1 VVVIDAA
8 DTAGAAP
15 EGLVTGIDGA
25 TRLDAAP
32 TLVVAGGRSHL
43 VYAVASQGPV
53 TVTVG
58 ADPRWELAGVL
69 GSGQQAA
76 DVTALL
82 ARLGLDDAV
91 AAPVIAGAEG
101 TVQVAWVP
109 PAAPAGPAGPDAPAG
124 PAPAGPAPAGPGTQ
138 EAADHGA
145 ARDPVPP
152 DGSTRHREAR

>member
-1 VVVIDAA
+1 
-8 DTAGAAP
+8 
-15 EGLVTGIDGA
+15 
-25 TRLDAAP
+25 
-32 TLVVAGGRSHL
+32 VAGGRSHL

-109 PAAPAGPAGPDAPAG
+109 PAAPAGPD
-124 PAPAGPAPAGPGTQ
+124 APAGPAPAGPGTQ

-145 ARDPVPP
+145 AQEPVPP
-152 DGSTRHREAR
+152 DGSTRHRETR

>member
-1 VVVIDAA
+1 
-8 DTAGAAP
+8 
-15 EGLVTGIDGA
+15 VTGIDGA
-25 TRLDAAP
+25 TRLDGAP

-76 DVTALL
+76 DVAALL

-91 AAPVIAGAEG
+91 GAPVIAGAEG
-101 TVQVAWVP
+101 TLQVAWVP
-109 PAAPAGPAGPDAPAG
+109 PAGQTAPAAPAGPAAQEPSAPAAAG
-124 PAPAGPAPAGPGTQ
+124 KPAPQ
-138 EAADHGA
+138 DRE
-145 ARDPVPP
+145 
-152 DGSTRHREAR
+152 TR